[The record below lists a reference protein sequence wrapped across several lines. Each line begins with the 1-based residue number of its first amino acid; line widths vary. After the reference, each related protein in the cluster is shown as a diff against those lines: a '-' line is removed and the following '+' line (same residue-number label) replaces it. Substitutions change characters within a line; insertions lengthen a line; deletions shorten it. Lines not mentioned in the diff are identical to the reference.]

1 MKSICHDTVY
11 FYTDTDT
18 KTVDRLWTDL
28 QESITFTPD
37 NHSTKIANLIQHAN
51 INPNKQPPHGNI
63 RFMSKSGMANEND
76 ILLMIDTTE
85 PSLYETYRAIAK
97 AYKLQFVMRS
107 INPTTHVYINTD
119 TCGRYLHER
128 YLASITDYNMID
140 HNMITPTGI
149 HISQMLEWDEMFATE
164 ASLLKRFTKMGY
176 HANTIDELNNQLENT
191 GIKVYRFK
199 NTYEPNDSGYTSIFD
214 ETKQETYYISIYL
227 AVEFDDG
234 TTVMCHGE
242 TTHNHMPKHLVQDI
256 GTTITKQYADMG
268 RNAIKSYL
276 VTKEQYE
283 CFYDEHAD
291 CTCRACQI
299 DKTGQIVILP

>member
-18 KTVDRLWTDL
+18 KTIDRLWTDL

-63 RFMSKSGMANEND
+63 RFMSKSGMANENN
-76 ILLMIDTTE
+76 ILLMVDTTE

-97 AYKLQFVMRS
+97 AYKLQFMMRS

-119 TCGRYLHER
+119 TYGRYLHGR
-128 YLASITDYNMID
+128 YLVSITDYNM
-140 HNMITPTGI
+140 MTPAGI
-149 HISQMLEWDEMFATE
+149 HINQMLEWDEIFATE
-164 ASLLKRFTKMGY
+164 ASLLERFAEMGY
-176 HANTIDELNNQLENT
+176 PANTIDELNNQLENT

-199 NTYEPNDSGYTSIFD
+199 DSGYTSIFD

-234 TTVMCHGE
+234 TTIMCHSK

-256 GTTITKQYADMG
+256 GTAITKRYADMG

-276 VTKEQYE
+276 VTKEQYW

-291 CTCRACQI
+291 CTCRTSQI
-299 DKTGQIVILP
+299 DKTGQIVILT